1 MSVNKTMHTEQRSV
15 ACRCRVIVSV
25 ELNRF
30 AWPGG
35 FVEWSA
41 SRKCLRYTGE
51 ATASE
56 NRKLLGVV
64 SHFDLE
70 MKSSQR
76 AERRQSPDSTPQR
89 SRRAKDR
96 RINVLPLAVRAGDN
110 ACACTKPA
118 PRAKSGD
125 VEYNLRSVK
134 PFVPIDSTLPE
145 FQRSSPM
152 SSYGDNLNI
161 LRRAFPQPVS
171 DQEHDAWFVF
181 SVLRALDRVDAMKS
195 QRPILGEPK
204 EINFAAAVEARVPE
218 AMSTVELVSRDLVD
232 HLAGMFIWGHPRA
245 QVNVINPPCI
255 PGILGTLLPA
265 IYNPNLCSEE
275 ASRGVALAEAEVV
288 SMTAELMGY
297 DPSESGGVFT
307 FGGTGTLLYAIRLGI
322 EKALPGTMQTG
333 MSGDLPV
340 VVCSDQA
347 HYAVKTAASWL
358 GLGLNNVIPIPT
370 APNNEIRI
378 CLLESELRRLL
389 KEGRRIA
396 CIVATMGTTD
406 AFGLDSLEQIHQ
418 IRDDL
423 VREFSLDYVPHLHAD
438 AVIGWA
444 WSVFRDY
451 DFSQNALEFPDRT
464 LRALAGTNRRMRH
477 LHLADSIGVDY
488 HKTGFAPYISSAF
501 FVKHGVDLHRLSR
514 DQSTTPYLFQSGEY
528 NPGRFTLETSRS
540 GSGPMAA
547 LGCIA
552 VARKNRT
559 AHLARSSGDDGR
571 DAAQSSVSSA
581 VNQRDERGEFRSS
594 DAVSRLPR

>member
-1 MSVNKTMHTEQRSV
+1 MTQYR
-15 ACRCRVIVSV
+15 
-25 ELNRF
+25 
-30 AWPGG
+30 
-35 FVEWSA
+35 
-41 SRKCLRYTGE
+41 
-51 ATASE
+51 
-56 NRKLLGVV
+56 
-64 SHFDLE
+64 
-70 MKSSQR
+70 
-76 AERRQSPDSTPQR
+76 
-89 SRRAKDR
+89 
-96 RINVLPLAVRAGDN
+96 
-110 ACACTKPA
+110 
-118 PRAKSGD
+118 
-125 VEYNLRSVK
+125 
-134 PFVPIDSTLPE
+134 
-145 FQRSSPM
+145 
-152 SSYGDNLNI
+152 DNLDI

-181 SVLRALDRVDAMKS
+181 SVLRALDRVDKMKS

-204 EINFAAAVEARVPE
+204 EVNFAAAVESRVAD

-232 HLAGMFIWGHPRA
+232 HLEGMFIWGHPRA

-288 SMTAELMGY
+288 SMTAALMGY
-297 DPSESGGVFT
+297 DPAKSSGVFT
-307 FGGTGTLLYAIRLGI
+307 FGGTGTLLYAIRMGI

-347 HYAVKTAASWL
+347 HYAAKTAASWS
-358 GLGLNNVIPIPT
+358 GLGLNNVVRIST
-370 APNNEIRI
+370 APNNEIRT
-378 CLLESELRRLL
+378 CLLETELRRLL

-396 CIVATMGTTD
+396 CIIATMGTTD

-423 VREFSLDYVPHLHAD
+423 VREFSLDYVPQLHAD

-451 DFSQNALEFPDRT
+451 DFGQNSLEFPDRT
-464 LRALAGTNRRMRH
+464 LRALAGANRRIRH

-501 FVKHGVDLHRLSR
+501 FVKDARDLQILSR
-514 DQSTTPYLFQSGEY
+514 DQATTPYLFQSGEY

-547 LGCIA
+547 LGALQLLGKTGLRTLLGHLVTMAETLRNRLSAQPAISVMNPENFGPVTLFRVYPDSVDTFEFPRLEQTNADYAPQLHAHNEYNRRVFQIVHAEALRGDGVVLSMTDRFRETDYGQPVVALKSYIMSPFSDQQYVQA
-552 VARKNRT
+552 VIDSIERARK
-559 AHLARSSGDDGR
+559 
-571 DAAQSSVSSA
+571 QV
-581 VNQRDERGEFRSS
+581 E
-594 DAVSRLPR
+594 

>member
-1 MSVNKTMHTEQRSV
+1 MTNYH
-15 ACRCRVIVSV
+15 
-25 ELNRF
+25 
-30 AWPGG
+30 
-35 FVEWSA
+35 
-41 SRKCLRYTGE
+41 
-51 ATASE
+51 E
-56 NRKLLGVV
+56 NL
-64 SHFDLE
+64 S
-70 MKSSQR
+70 
-76 AERRQSPDSTPQR
+76 
-89 SRRAKDR
+89 
-96 RINVLPLAVRAGDN
+96 
-110 ACACTKPA
+110 
-118 PRAKSGD
+118 
-125 VEYNLRSVK
+125 
-134 PFVPIDSTLPE
+134 
-145 FQRSSPM
+145 
-152 SSYGDNLNI
+152 I

-204 EINFAAAVEARVPE
+204 EIDFAAAVDARVPE
-218 AMSTVELVSRDLVD
+218 LMSTVELVSRNLVD

-297 DPSESGGVFT
+297 QPGESAGVFT

-322 EKALPGTMQTG
+322 EKTLPGTMQTG
-333 MSGDLPV
+333 MNSELPV

-358 GLGLNNVIPIPT
+358 GLGSNNVVTIPT
-370 APNNEIRI
+370 ASNNEVRP
-378 CLLESELRRLL
+378 CLLESELRRIL

-406 AFGLDSLEQIHQ
+406 AFGLDSLEQFHQ

-423 VREFSLDYVPHLHAD
+423 VHEFSLDYVPHLHAD

-451 DFSQNALEFPDRT
+451 DFTRNVLQFPDRT
-464 LRALAGTNRRMRH
+464 LRALAGTNRRIRH

-488 HKTGFAPYISSAF
+488 PKTGFAPYISSAF
-501 FVKHGVDLHRLSR
+501 FVKRGGDLQLLSR
-514 DQSTTPYLFQSGEY
+514 DPKTTPYLFQSGEY

-547 LGCIA
+547 LGALQLLGKTGLRTLLGHLVTMAETLRNRLSAHPSISVMNSENFGPVTLFRVYPDDIDTFEFPKHEQTNADYAPQLLQNNEYNRRVFQLVHAEAIRGNGVVISMTDRFRETDYGQPVVALKSYIMSPFSDQQYVQA
-552 VARKNRT
+552 VIDSIERARQQLK
-559 AHLARSSGDDGR
+559 
-571 DAAQSSVSSA
+571 
-581 VNQRDERGEFRSS
+581 
-594 DAVSRLPR
+594 

>member
-1 MSVNKTMHTEQRSV
+1 MTNYH
-15 ACRCRVIVSV
+15 
-25 ELNRF
+25 
-30 AWPGG
+30 
-35 FVEWSA
+35 
-41 SRKCLRYTGE
+41 
-51 ATASE
+51 
-56 NRKLLGVV
+56 
-64 SHFDLE
+64 
-70 MKSSQR
+70 
-76 AERRQSPDSTPQR
+76 
-89 SRRAKDR
+89 
-96 RINVLPLAVRAGDN
+96 
-110 ACACTKPA
+110 
-118 PRAKSGD
+118 
-125 VEYNLRSVK
+125 EYLS
-134 PFVPIDSTLPE
+134 
-145 FQRSSPM
+145 
-152 SSYGDNLNI
+152 I

-204 EINFAAAVEARVPE
+204 EIDFAAAVQARVPE
-218 AMSTVELVSRDLVD
+218 LMSTVELVSRNLVD

-288 SMTAELMGY
+288 NMTAELMGY
-297 DPSESGGVFT
+297 QPGESAGVFT

-322 EKALPGTMQTG
+322 EKTLPGTMQNG
-333 MSGDLPV
+333 MQGELPV
-340 VVCSDQA
+340 VFCSDQA

-358 GLGLNNVIPIPT
+358 GLGSNNVITIPT
-370 APNNEIRI
+370 APNNEVRT
-378 CLLESELRRLL
+378 CLLESELRRIL

-406 AFGLDSLEQIHQ
+406 AFGLDSLEQMHQ
-418 IRDDL
+418 IRDSL
-423 VREFSLDYVPHLHAD
+423 VHEFALDYVPHLHAD

-451 DFSQNALEFPDRT
+451 DFTLNVLQFPDRT
-464 LRALAGTNRRMRH
+464 LRALAGTNRRIRH

-501 FVKHGVDLHRLSR
+501 FVKRGEDLHRLSR
-514 DQSTTPYLFQSGEY
+514 DPKTTPYLFQSGEY

-547 LGCIA
+547 LGALQLLGKTGLRTLLGHLVTMAETLRNRLSAHPSISVMNSENFGPVTLFRVYPDDIDTFEFPKREQTNADYAPQLLQYNEYNRRVFQLVHAEAIRGNGVVISMTDRFRETDYGQPVVALKSYIMSPFSDQQYVQA
-552 VARKNRT
+552 VIDSIERARQQLKCD
-559 AHLARSSGDDGR
+559 LK
-571 DAAQSSVSSA
+571 Q
-581 VNQRDERGEFRSS
+581 
-594 DAVSRLPR
+594 